1 MAVNLPNAAGLRLE
15 MSASQHYDVLNRS
28 TTRDREPPRIAV
40 YEQLFTSHFDEC
52 MKLPGGA
59 FNEDNWDLFERV
71 LAPIYFSNPRW
82 VPDVPEKFDVLYE
95 TFCQQKD
102 KGICFCLQLSCF
114 PLLEILKFQT
124 TRSVT
129 RL

>member
-28 TTRDREPPRIAV
+28 TTRDREPPCIAV
-40 YEQLFTSHFDEC
+40 YEELFTAQFDEC
-52 MKLPGGA
+52 MKLPADGA

-82 VPDVPEKFDVLYE
+82 VPDIPEKFDVLYE
-95 TFCQQKD
+95 TFCQQND
-102 KGICFCLQLSCF
+102 EGICFCLHLCLVF
-114 PLLEILKFQT
+114 PCL
-124 TRSVT
+124 RS
-129 RL
+129 